1 MEEVHGGECGPHMNG
16 RMLAK
21 KLLRMGYY
29 WSTMESDCA
38 QYVRKCEK
46 CQCHADFAKRPAIDL
61 QTLSS
66 PWPFSTWGI
75 YIIGKINPS
84 ASNGHEFI
92 LVAIDYFTKWVEAES
107 FRAVKTKQVIKFVKE
122 HILCRFGVPHK
133 IVTDNGVQFGA
144 ELDGFL
150 EKYGIQHHRSSPY
163 RPQTNGAVEAAN
175 KNIKKILAKMVE
187 RGRDWAEKLPMA
199 LWAYRTSIRAST
211 GFSPFSLVYG
221 AEAILPVNLQ
231 ICSTKVLTE
240 GQVEDEEWTRLRNEE
255 LELLDE
261 KRLIA
266 MSHMQA
272 YQRRIA
278 RAFNK
283 HVKPRGIREGDLVL
297 KEILENAIDPRGK
310 FRPKWTEPYIVKT
323 LTKAGAAWLM
333 DLDGNSFSNPINLDR
348 LKRFHQ

>member
-1 MEEVHGGECGPHMNG
+1 M
-16 RMLAK
+16 
-21 KLLRMGYY
+21 
-29 WSTMESDCA
+29 
-38 QYVRKCEK
+38 
-46 CQCHADFAKRPAIDL
+46 
-61 QTLSS
+61 
-66 PWPFSTWGI
+66 
-75 YIIGKINPS
+75 
-84 ASNGHEFI
+84 
-92 LVAIDYFTKWVEAES
+92 
-107 FRAVKTKQVIKFVKE
+107 
-122 HILCRFGVPHK
+122 
-133 IVTDNGVQFGA
+133 
-144 ELDGFL
+144 
-150 EKYGIQHHRSSPY
+150 
-163 RPQTNGAVEAAN
+163 
-175 KNIKKILAKMVE
+175 
-187 RGRDWAEKLPMA
+187 
-199 LWAYRTSIRAST
+199 
-211 GFSPFSLVYG
+211 
-221 AEAILPVNLQ
+221 
-231 ICSTKVLTE
+231 
-240 GQVEDEEWTRLRNEE
+240 EDEEWTRLRKEE